1 MISARTKAEDGMALP
16 LYKSYF
22 AFDFNELPSQDS
34 IAKDIDKL
42 IATLDQ
48 LRTAELAAT
57 FTGPALLSG
66 EASGVFFH
74 EIFGHRVEGFR
85 EKDPDATNMFKQM
98 IGQKVLP
105 EFMDVYFDPSLKH

>member
-1 MISARTKAEDGMALP
+1 MHLP
-16 LYKSYF
+16 LHKSYF
-22 AFDFNELPSQDS
+22 AFDFNELPSIDS
-34 IAKDIDKL
+34 IGKDIDIL
-42 IATLDQ
+42 IETLDQ
-48 LRTAELAAT
+48 LRNAELAAT

-85 EKDPDATNMFKQM
+85 EKDPDATSMFKQM

-105 EFMDVYFDPSLKH
+105 EFIDVYYDPTITH